1 MTATTHVRENR
12 MSLDLL
18 IRAFQISQMIR
29 LVTDLGVA
37 DKINVDG
44 HCDVRELAAACS
56 VLSAPLLRV
65 LRALAA
71 FGIFRVTAD
80 GAVVHSP
87 QSLRLRTDAPNSLHY
102 AARFFAAPGCWK
114 AWGALEAALS
124 GEIPQYVAWNTSR
137 FDYLRDNLREA
148 RMYDAFMAQFPDN
161 RHNALAATY
170 DFSGARLIADI
181 GGGNGEALRKILVRY
196 HRARGLVF
204 DRPDVVEAIPP
215 SACLDGRIQVEGGSF
230 FDQVPADA
238 DIYLLIGVLHDWS
251 DDDCVRILR
260 VARASMRSDARLLIV
275 EQILEPDPAIGNPM
289 MYLVDMQMMVMFGSG
304 RERTEAEFGELLAAS
319 GFTPIRLLPTRSPV
333 SILEAAPSK
342 AT

>member
-29 LVTDLGVA
+29 VVTDLGIP
-37 DKINVDG
+37 DKITVDG
-44 HCDVRELAAACS
+44 RCDVHELAAACS

-71 FGIFRVTAD
+71 FGIFCITAD
-80 GAVVHSP
+80 GAVVHSA

-102 AARFFAAPGCWK
+102 AARFFAAQGCWK
-114 AWGALEAALS
+114 AWGALEAALR
-124 GEIPQYVAWNTSR
+124 GEIPQHVAWNTSR
-137 FDYLRDNLREA
+137 FDYLRDHPGEA

-161 RHNALAATY
+161 RHNAVAVTY
-170 DFSGARLIADI
+170 DFSGAKLIADI
-181 GGGNGEALRKILVRY
+181 GGGNGEALRKILARY
-196 HRARGLVF
+196 QRPRGLVF

-215 SACLDGRIQVEGGSF
+215 SACLAGRIEVEGGSF
-230 FDQVPADA
+230 FDRVPADA
-238 DIYLLIGVLHDWS
+238 DLYLLIGVLHDWS

-289 MYLVDMQMMVMFGSG
+289 MYLVDMQMMVMFGSA
-304 RERTEAEFGELLAAS
+304 RERTEAEFGQLLAAS
-319 GFTPIRLLPTRSPV
+319 GFTLLRLLPTRSPV
-333 SILEAAPSK
+333 SILEAAPQ
-342 AT
+342 